1 MHRAPDPR
9 KAPHD
14 VTNLDHTTSG
24 RARIL
29 IVEDE
34 PRIAEFLSR
43 GLASEGADTAVAATG
58 HDALARVADF
68 EPSLVLLD
76 LALPGIDGLEVL
88 RRLAEQRPGLP
99 VVILSAR
106 RDLATRLAGLRA
118 GARDYVTKPFSFDE
132 LLERVRIQ
140 LRAVGRDAADVVH
153 AGAMSYNPR
162 TREVDFGTGPVLL
175 SDRESRVFESLLRDR
190 GEVVSRER
198 LLSTVWGYSFR
209 PDTNVVDVCIKRLRA
224 KVGCDR
230 IETVR
235 GLGYRF
241 VG

>member
-1 MHRAPDPR
+1 MPMTD
-9 KAPHD
+9 
-14 VTNLDHTTSG
+14 TSPSD

-29 IVEDE
+29 IIEDE
-34 PRIAEFLSR
+34 PRIAAFLSR
-43 GLASEGADTAVAATG
+43 GLNSEGALTEVATDG
-58 HDALARVADF
+58 HEALARVADF

-88 RRLAEQRPGLP
+88 RRLANQRPALP
-99 VVILSAR
+99 VIILSAR
-106 RDLATRLAGLRA
+106 RDLATRLTGLRA

-140 LRAVGRDAADVVH
+140 LRTVGREASDVVH
-153 AGAMSYNPR
+153 AGAMSYDPR
-162 TREVDFGTGPVLL
+162 AREVDFGAGPVPL

-198 LLSTVWGYSFR
+198 LLSSVWGYSFR

-224 KVGCDR
+224 KVGGDR

-235 GLGYRF
+235 GSGYRF

>member
-1 MHRAPDPR
+1 MPMTATVPR
-9 KAPHD
+9 E
-14 VTNLDHTTSG
+14 

-34 PRIAEFLSR
+34 PRIAAFLSR
-43 GLASEGADTAVAATG
+43 GLTSEGAVTEVAG
-58 HDALARVADF
+58 DGNEALARVADF
-68 EPSLVLLD
+68 DPTLVLLD

-88 RRLAEQRPGLP
+88 RRVAEQRPQLP
-99 VVILSAR
+99 VVVLSAR

-140 LRAVGRDAADVVH
+140 LRTAGREAVEVVR
-153 AGAMSYNPR
+153 AGAMSYDPR
-162 TREVDFGTGPVLL
+162 TREVDFGSGPVAL
-175 SDRESRVFESLLRDR
+175 SDRESRVFESLLRER

-198 LLSTVWGYSFR
+198 LLSSVWGYSFR
-209 PDTNVVDVCIKRLRA
+209 PDTNVVDVCIRRLRA
-224 KVGCDR
+224 KVGDGR

-235 GLGYRF
+235 GSGYRF